1 MLGDGDIFD
10 QVFVALALIS
20 DQVFVGSGITLSQTS
35 TLPTK
40 VLVETPVK
48 LIIALPFAV
57 EVPTEG
63 VIEIPVKLAVV
74 LIATLT
80 VPTALVPKAPFCVS
94 NVLPTWLVPA
104 TPVRFTSTPCP
115 STIVTVPTVELP
127 LLLLKLLKR
136 VEEQRLCQQRLY
148 Q

>member
-1 MLGDGDIFD
+1 MSVQDVLVDG
-10 QVFVALALIS
+10 VIS
-20 DQVFVGSGITLSQTS
+20 DQVFPALGIMLSQIN
-35 TLPTK
+35 TLPIK

-48 LIIALPFAV
+48 VMMALPFAV

-94 NVLPTWLVPA
+94 NV
-104 TPVRFTSTPCP
+104 
-115 STIVTVPTVELP
+115 
-127 LLLLKLLKR
+127 
-136 VEEQRLCQQRLY
+136 
-148 Q
+148 

>member
-1 MLGDGDIFD
+1 MSVQDVLGDGDIFD

-35 TLPTK
+35 TLPVK

-48 LIIALPFAV
+48 VMIELPFAV

-80 VPTALVPKAPFCVS
+80 VPTALVPKAPF
-94 NVLPTWLVPA
+94 
-104 TPVRFTSTPCP
+104 
-115 STIVTVPTVELP
+115 
-127 LLLLKLLKR
+127 
-136 VEEQRLCQQRLY
+136 
-148 Q
+148 